1 MAEKHRLRLN
11 RAGTIINMTS
21 RQQESSLGKALK
33 SVIVRIAEDFDV
45 ELHHESRWALDGI
58 VEHMRAHFPEV
69 EFFDP
74 HPGTFI
80 NPDGGILY
88 IKRRNPERLLPI
100 LISEVKN
107 QGTNDLRA
115 AEGLPRQARG
125 NAIERLG
132 KNVIGFRT
140 VMLTEDIVPFV
151 CFGYGIDFE
160 ESSSILDRVAT
171 IAMFGKLNRIN
182 VVNQGDAGKFNRGS
196 FFFRREE
203 WTEAEM
209 EEVMYEIASR
219 AIHYYIAKYGSADF
233 APDEYIA
240 PDNQPSV

>member
-11 RAGTIINMTS
+11 RVGTIINMTA
-21 RQQESSLGKALK
+21 RQQESNLGKALER
-33 SVIVRIAEDFDV
+33 VIVKITEQFDI
-45 ELHHESRWALDGI
+45 ELHHDSRWNLNHM
-58 VEHMRAHFPEV
+58 VEHMRAHFPDV
-69 EFFDP
+69 DFFDP

-88 IKRRNPERLLPI
+88 ITHRTSKQLLPI

-115 AEGLPRQARG
+115 AEGKAKQAKG

-140 VMLTEDIVPFV
+140 VMLTENIVPFV

-160 ESSSILDRVAT
+160 DSSSILDRVAT
-171 IAMFGKLNRIN
+171 IAMFGKLNEVN
-182 VVNQGDAGKFNRGS
+182 VVNLGDGGQFNRGS
-196 FFFRREE
+196 FFFRRDE
-203 WTEAEM
+203 WTLEEM
-209 EEVMYEIASR
+209 EEVMYEVASR
-219 AIHYYIAKYGSADF
+219 SIYYYIAKYGKAS
-233 APDEYIA
+233 IA
-240 PDNQPSV
+240 PA